1 MTAATKKHLPS
12 SSKPPKNHHST
23 HNTTTTTTPQPN
35 ITQNAN
41 PTTNP
46 SPLSPTLK
54 DQVLSR
60 ATHITRQELLK
71 RRSYKL
77 KQLSKCFK
85 DHYWALMEELKIQY
99 REYYWEYG
107 VSPFQEDHQN
117 TLQKQEKQKQCGGIG
132 VLERENEESGAN
144 IEVIG
149 ENNTN
154 VSDLKS
160 NHRCLFVGCKLK
172 AMALTSFC
180 HLHILS
186 DAKQKLYKPCGYVI
200 KSAQAGPITCGKPIL
215 RSTAPSLCTIH
226 LQKAQKHV
234 TQALRKA
241 GLNVSSSSKLAPKFH
256 VIVTEYVRQIQFK
269 RKAAERGN
277 RSKVMDKEV
286 TAS

>member
-23 HNTTTTTTPQPN
+23 PNTTTTTTPQPN
-35 ITQNAN
+35 ITQNPN

-107 VSPFQEDHQN
+107 VSPFKEDQN
-117 TLQKQEKQKQCGGIG
+117 TLQKQEQQKQGGGIG

-226 LQKAQKHV
+226 VQKAQKHV

-269 RKAAERGN
+269 RKTAERGN